1 MISGVN
7 KMKSIIFRPCSD
19 LFNPNQLLNL
29 SIINQTNKND
39 NGINSGNIIRL
50 AF

>member
-29 SIINQTNKND
+29 SIIDRVYLSYLFESN
-39 NGINSGNIIRL
+39 
-50 AF
+50 